1 MKKVININLAGKMY
15 TIDDDAYAELNKYLN
30 KLEKYFAKSQGTND
44 IIYDIEARIAELFD
58 ENSIGGPIVSI
69 SKVEKIKK
77 IMGMPEE
84 FETEENSKSSY
95 GKEKPNMSKQSR
107 KVRRFFRDPEDKWIG
122 GVMSGLSAYF
132 GFSNPIWLRILIVII
147 TITTFGSLVAVYI
160 VLWIVIPLA
169 TTSSDFLAMRGEE
182 INIDNIAKTVEDGF
196 NEIKDK
202 VEDLGNE
209 FRTKML

>member
-1 MKKVININLAGKMY
+1 MKKVININLAGKMF

-30 KLEKYFAKSQGTND
+30 KLEKHFAKSQGTND

-58 ENSIGGPIVSI
+58 ENTIGGPIVSM
-69 SKVEKIKK
+69 SKVEKIKT

-84 FETEENSKSSY
+84 FDTEESSKSSY
-95 GKEKPNMSKQSR
+95 RKEKSNVSKRSR
-107 KVRRFFRDPEDKWIG
+107 KERRFFRDPEDKWIG
-122 GVMSGLSAYF
+122 GVISGLSAYF
-132 GFSNPIWLRILIVII
+132 GISNPIWLRILIVLI
-147 TITTFGSLVAVYI
+147 TITTFGSLVAVYV

-196 NEIKDK
+196 HEIKDK